1 MANFNKPKDQVAVA
15 LENLV
20 SEFETQSLSA
30 NKGHLFNDKRTVE
43 LLSMESAAISVN
55 DQNELDNSMTQLEE
69 VVRNVVSNESHVL
82 GENLAPHQVKAGAI
96 VAAASANTGKYMQ
109 DQTKIN
115 LSGPI
120 STSMESLWDG
130 AALDAGQISTESFDE
145 KELNKFINYSIVFN
159 VLASR
164 QDEFN
169 AAFFKPL
176 TVTPDEVGYRI
187 EMRIEQVWNGEE
199 HDPTKVGPARFSKQ
213 PLIDALIHP
222 EVLESNATDIIP
234 AVMTFG
240 TGGSATN
247 NKAAFVDDTL
257 VTPKKVKIDDVE
269 LLTAPLK
276 IGKSH
281 NLLKLS
287 SIPELIANGLM
298 DEKDSLDS
306 RAALKTVYF
315 KIGDTAV
322 KWDVNSLMGTG
333 FYKSPEGNFR
343 GMALNFNSNGFLVTK
358 DIRNVDGT
366 ENATLKPIYDAG
378 YEVYFRV
385 RLFGELRVDSGN
397 VDLSAANVTVSHAF
411 KDGVE
416 VALDDATLKP
426 LLAALK
432 LEEDDTKIR
441 VIGYD
446 LETRRTNFNLR
457 TRGRMIDSDVV
468 SEQFVIPLRA
478 PISIIKPIVGGDKEN
493 PDIKS
498 LINAARIQANNDGV
512 KTILNF
518 AEVLKSVTSKSHYI
532 SAVDR
537 DAIPGIGRHFLQ
549 PCYIEETLHLPDM
562 INSVSSANRLPDI
575 QGGISTKVN
584 EILGRVLAITN
595 YIPVVEQMT
604 GGNPGQI
611 TAVIG
616 TDQRLPQYF
625 AIQGDERLFAGRVQH
640 KVVSTANKYMR
651 GKAIMTLTRDN
662 SQEGPDPFSF
672 GTFLWTSEL
681 MVSAQRTIGAATF
694 QQHLVHP
701 RYAHV
706 VNTPIIV
713 VLNITGIEEVTG
725 EATVLNTRAVTAE
738 DASYIG
744 NGLPAPKHTD
754 KDGKKPVTVTA
765 PARP

>member
-1 MANFNKPKDQVAVA
+1 MANFNKPKDQVVVA

-20 SEFETQSLSA
+20 TQFEVQSLSA
-30 NKGHLFNDKRTVE
+30 QNGHLFRDKQTVDF
-43 LLSMESAAISVN
+43 LSMESASLSE
-55 DQNELDNSMTQLEE
+55 NEQKQFDGTMTNLETI
-69 VVRNVVSNESHVL
+69 VRDVVSSESHVL
-82 GENLAPHQVKAGAI
+82 GDDLADYQIKAGAI
-96 VAAASANTGKYMQ
+96 VAAASANPEKYMR
-109 DQTKIN
+109 DQTKVN
-115 LSGPI
+115 LKGPV
-120 STSMESLWDG
+120 SAAMESLWDS
-130 AALDAGQISTESFDE
+130 ASLDASQISVESFDE

-169 AAFFKPL
+169 AAFYKPL

-187 EMRIEQVWNGEE
+187 EMRIEQVWNGKE
-199 HDPTKVGPARFSKQ
+199 HDPTKLGASEFVKQ

-222 EVLESNATDIIP
+222 EVLESNATDIVP

-240 TGGSATN
+240 AGGSASD
-247 NKAAFVDDTL
+247 NKAAFVDASL
-257 VTPKKVKIDDVE
+257 VATKKVKIDDVE
-269 LLTAPLK
+269 LTTAPLK
-276 IGKSH
+276 IGKAH

-306 RAALKTVYF
+306 RAALKALYLKV
-315 KIGDTAV
+315 GDKAV
-322 KWDVNSLMGTG
+322 KWNVNSLQGAA

-343 GMALNFNSNGFLVTK
+343 NMSLNFNSTGFLVTK

-366 ENATLKPIYDAG
+366 ENTTFKPIYDAG

-385 RLFGELRVDSGN
+385 RVFGDLRVDSGN
-397 VDLSAANVTVSHAF
+397 VDLSSTAVTAVRAF

-416 VALDDATLKP
+416 VSLDDTTLKP
-426 LLAALK
+426 LLDALK
-432 LEEDDTKIR
+432 LDEDDTKVK

-446 LETRRTNFNLR
+446 LEARRTNYNLR
-457 TRGRMIDSDVV
+457 TRGRMIDSDVIA
-468 SEQFVIPLRA
+468 EQFVIPLRA
-478 PISIIKPIVGGDKEN
+478 PISIVKPIVGGDKEN
-493 PDIKS
+493 PDIKA

-537 DAIPGIGRHFLQ
+537 EAIPGIGRHFLQ
-549 PCYIEETLHLPDM
+549 PCYIEETIHLPDVV
-562 INSVSSANRLPDI
+562 NSVSSANRLPDI
-575 QGGISTKVN
+575 QGAISTKVN
-584 EILGRVLAITN
+584 EILGRVLAVTN

-625 AIQGDERLFAGRVQH
+625 AIQGDERLFAGRVHH

-651 GKAIMTLTRDN
+651 GKAVMTLTRDN

-672 GTFLWTSEL
+672 GTFLWTAEL
-681 MVSAQRTIGAATF
+681 MVSAQRTLGAATF

-706 VNTPIIV
+706 INTPILV

-725 EATVLNTRAVTAE
+725 EATVLTTRTVTSE

-744 NGLPAPKHTD
+744 NKMPAPKHTD
-754 KDGKKPVTVTA
+754 KDGKKPAGQVA
-765 PARP
+765 P